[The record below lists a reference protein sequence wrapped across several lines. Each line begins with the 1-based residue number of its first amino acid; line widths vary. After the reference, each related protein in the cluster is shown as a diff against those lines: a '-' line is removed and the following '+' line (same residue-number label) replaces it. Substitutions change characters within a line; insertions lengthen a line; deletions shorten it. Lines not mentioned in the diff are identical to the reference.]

1 MKYFE
6 GYSNLSYI
14 SANEYKPYKNLTAII
29 CCRVYRNHCKFIVGI
44 NGEKCPD
51 KCICAYYWNPSI
63 FDIICSRTK
72 IPPLP
77 IPIIGNTSLNFC
89 GNDLEEL
96 PKNTLSGYNDI
107 QIQLKI
113 GKNFYQP
120 VDDNLILTLSDGK
133 DLKQTANPFIYC
145 DDNITMEFQH
155 NMSLQAI
162 MARSAQLLHNNL
174 NAQCPDGCSC
184 CFNRSTDY
192 FAINCTHSDMQF
204 YPDLPHSIPYNATL
218 HLDKNRIAS
227 IKPSLGHASLRK
239 LYLFENQI
247 VDFPFHLI
255 PKNITHLDLRKN
267 KLETLDDQ
275 VVDFFRDREGSTKR
289 KIELSGNPWTCDC
302 RAKSF
307 LSFLRQKEPLEY
319 IAALDRCN
327 IFPSGTCPEEC
338 ICCLDNSTVPSMIID
353 CKSKGLKAIPLLP
366 TLISGESTLHFEGNF
381 LESLPSNSLPGYA
394 KLAHLYLANNRLT
407 EIDQLPENIITL
419 DIRNNSISVLNKQMR
434 DFFDKRL
441 AANSQLKL
449 QLSGNPWTCTCEE
462 KDFLFFVRSSKYI
475 ENLNDI
481 YCGGTGKVLNLM
493 DESDLCPSGLVHY
506 VTVAISFMIIIS
518 TINLIVYFKQP
529 LLIWFYEHN
538 VCMSLAAQ
546 REFEKQKKFDA
557 FLSFTH
563 KDEELIEEFVER
575 LENGAYK
582 FRLCFY
588 LRDWLVGVP
597 IPECISQ
604 SVKDSKR
611 VIILMTNHFLKST
624 WGRLEFRLALHATSQ
639 DRCKR
644 LIVVLYPEVENFD
657 DLDSE
662 LRSYMVLNTY
672 LKRDDPNFWNKLV
685 YSMPHVNVQQEPAPE
700 AIELSV
706 INPF

>member
-1 MKYFE
+1 M
-6 GYSNLSYI
+6 
-14 SANEYKPYKNLTAII
+14 PQ
-29 CCRVYRNHCKFIVGI
+29 R
-44 NGEKCPD
+44 
-51 KCICAYYWNPSI
+51 
-63 FDIICSRTK
+63 CSQW
-72 IPPLP
+72 LW
-77 IPIIGNTSLNFC
+77 
-89 GNDLEEL
+89 
-96 PKNTLSGYNDI
+96 
-107 QIQLKI
+107 QWQW
-113 GKNFYQP
+113 Q
-120 VDDNLILTLSDGK
+120 
-133 DLKQTANPFIYC
+133 
-145 DDNITMEFQH
+145 
-155 NMSLQAI
+155 
-162 MARSAQLLHNNL
+162 
-174 NAQCPDGCSC
+174 
-184 CFNRSTDY
+184 DY
-192 FAINCTHSDMQF
+192 FAINCTHSDMQL
-204 YPDLPHSIPYNATL
+204 YPDLPHSLPYNATL

-267 KLETLDDQ
+267 KLEALDDQ

-327 IFPSGTCPEEC
+327 IFPSGTCPEAC
-338 ICCLDNSTVPSMIID
+338 ICCLDNSTVPSLLID

-419 DIRNNSISVLNKQMR
+419 DIRNNSISLLNKQMR

-449 QLSGNPWTCTCEE
+449 LLSGNPWTCTCEE

-506 VTVAISFMIIIS
+506 MTVAISFMIIIS

-538 VCMSLAAQ
+538 
-546 REFEKQKKFDA
+546 
-557 FLSFTH
+557 
-563 KDEELIEEFVER
+563 DEELIEEFVER

-685 YSMPHVNVQQEPAPE
+685 YSMPHINVQQEPDPE

>member
-1 MKYFE
+1 MD
-6 GYSNLSYI
+6 
-14 SANEYKPYKNLTAII
+14 
-29 CCRVYRNHCKFIVGI
+29 R
-44 NGEKCPD
+44 
-51 KCICAYYWNPSI
+51 
-63 FDIICSRTK
+63 
-72 IPPLP
+72 
-77 IPIIGNTSLNFC
+77 
-89 GNDLEEL
+89 L
-96 PKNTLSGYNDI
+96 PKNLVALDISNNAIQALDKNVIDYLSNVNDFKQTGNRWI
-107 QIQLKI
+107 F
-113 GKNFYQP
+113 NC
-120 VDDNLILTLSDGK
+120 DDNLM
-133 DLKQTANPFIYC
+133 LKFLQ
-145 DDNITMEFQH
+145 NIFR
-155 NMSLQAI
+155 
-162 MARSAQLLHNNL
+162 RSQGTVFFRHL
-174 NAQCPDGCSC
+174 NAPCPDRCYC
-184 CFNRSTDY
+184 CFNRSTDH
-192 FAINCTHSDMQF
+192 FTIHCTHADMQF

-227 IKPSLGHASLRK
+227 VKQSLGHASLRK

-267 KLETLDDQ
+267 KLEALDDQ

-289 KIELSGNPWTCDC
+289 KIELSGNPWKCDC

-338 ICCLDNSTVPSMIID
+338 ICCLDNYTVPSLIID
-353 CKSKGLKAIPLLP
+353 CKSKGLKAIPPLP
-366 TLISGESTLHFEGNF
+366 TPVSGHSTLHFEGNY
-381 LESLPSNSLPGYA
+381 LEALPSNSLPGYA

-419 DIRNNSISVLNKQMR
+419 DIRNNSISLLNKQMR
-434 DFFDKRL
+434 DFFDKRIV
-441 AANSQLKL
+441 AATQLKL
-449 QLSGNPWTCTCEE
+449 LLSGNPWTCTCEE
-462 KDFLFFVRSSKYI
+462 KDFLFFVRSSQYI

-481 YCGGTGKVLNLM
+481 YCGRTGKLLKLI

-506 VTVAISFMIIIS
+506 VTLTISFMIIIS

-685 YSMPHVNVQQEPAPE
+685 YSMPHINVQQEPDPE
-700 AIELSV
+700 AKELSV
-706 INPF
+706 INRNA

>member
-1 MKYFE
+1 MD
-6 GYSNLSYI
+6 
-14 SANEYKPYKNLTAII
+14 
-29 CCRVYRNHCKFIVGI
+29 R
-44 NGEKCPD
+44 
-51 KCICAYYWNPSI
+51 
-63 FDIICSRTK
+63 
-72 IPPLP
+72 
-77 IPIIGNTSLNFC
+77 
-89 GNDLEEL
+89 L
-96 PKNTLSGYNDI
+96 PKNLLALDISNNAIQKLDKDVIKYLSNI
-107 QIQLKI
+107 
-113 GKNFYQP
+113 
-120 VDDNLILTLSDGK
+120 K
-133 DLKQTANPFIYC
+133 DFKQTGIQWLVNC
-145 DDNITMEFQH
+145 DDNIMMEF
-155 NMSLQAI
+155 
-162 MARSAQLLHNNL
+162 LHNITYQLRLHWKMLEDAVLYHHL
-174 NAQCPDGCSC
+174 NAPCPDGCSC
-184 CFNRSTDY
+184 CFNRSTDH
-192 FAINCTHSDMQF
+192 FTIDCTHADVQF
-204 YPDLPHSIPYNATL
+204 YPYLPHSIPYNVSL

-227 IKPSLGHASLRK
+227 ITPSLGHASLRK

-247 VDFPFHLI
+247 VDFPFYLI

-267 KLETLDDQ
+267 KLEALDDQ
-275 VVDFFRDREGSTKR
+275 VVDFFRDSEGSTKR
-289 KIELSGNPWTCDC
+289 KIELSGNPWKCDC

-338 ICCLDNSTVPSMIID
+338 ICCLDDSTVPSLIID
-353 CKSKGLKAIPLLP
+353 CKSKGLKAIPPLP

-394 KLAHLYLANNRLT
+394 ELEHLYLANNRLT

-419 DIRNNSISVLNKQMR
+419 DIRNNSISLLNKQMR
-434 DFFDKRL
+434 DFFDKRIV
-441 AANSQLKL
+441 AATQLKL
-449 QLSGNPWTCTCEE
+449 LLSGNPWTCTCEE
-462 KDFLFFVRSSKYI
+462 KDFLFFVRSSQYI
-475 ENLNDI
+475 EKLNDI
-481 YCGGTGKVLNLM
+481 YCGRTGKLLKLI

-538 VCMSLAAQ
+538 VCMSLAAH

-685 YSMPHVNVQQEPAPE
+685 YSMPHINVQQEPDPE